1 MGREQSDTHELRTRC
16 EKKLNIEF
24 RSGKESNG
32 CFVHAGRRIARVTI
46 PLGRK
51 DLKVGTFGNMAK
63 QLFLTNVQLNEL
75 IDCPLGLTEYLD
87 VLRKRGKIL

>member
-1 MGREQSDTHELRTRC
+1 
-16 EKKLNIEF
+16 
-24 RSGKESNG
+24 
-32 CFVHAGRRIARVTI
+32 
-46 PLGRK
+46 
-51 DLKVGTFGNMAK
+51 MAK